1 MDGPAN
7 TQVYFIAGHVVIFG
21 VMALYIFSLWLR
33 GRNLRQDEAVLTEL
47 EEQEAQVSGKASMT
61 Q

>member
-7 TQVYFIAGHVVIFG
+7 TLSYFIAGHVVIFG
-21 VMALYIFSLWLR
+21 VMGLYVLSLWLR

-47 EEQEAQVSGKASMT
+47 EEQETHPGSRT
-61 Q
+61 QLTP

>member
-7 TQVYFIAGHVVIFG
+7 TQVYFIAGHAVIFG
-21 VMALYIFSLWLR
+21 IMALYVFSLWLR
-33 GRNLRQDEAVLTEL
+33 GRNLRQDEAVLSEL
-47 EEQEAQVSGKASMT
+47 EEQEVEVSGRPSMT